1 MKAGVEQGKEEGV
14 SSAGPSTDCEDWRS
28 GKWTFAPCGG
38 KEDDLLS

>member
-14 SSAGPSTDCEDWRS
+14 SSAGPGTDCEDWRS
-28 GKWTFAPCGG
+28 GKSCGG